1 MSGNTEMTDAQQAIT
16 VHNVALTPVEF
27 NGRRVVTLAMI
38 NRLRQRPEG
47 TRVSHSTCTKTGCLK
62 VKITSY
68 AIHTKPNCSSLRSFF
83 HFLRIYKKQVQQEA
97 RQITR
102 LLASSAV
109 TALSLFCTASLP
121 STRRAWA
128 HREICCVVSR
138 LLKAASIKS

>member
-1 MSGNTEMTDAQQAIT
+1 MLNKRYPST
-16 VHNVALTPVEF
+16 
-27 NGRRVVTLAMI
+27 RK
-38 NRLRQRPEG
+38 PEG
-47 TRVSHSTCTKTGCLK
+47 PLNSTAGASLRSRCSTACVNGPRERRVSHSTCTKTGCLK

-68 AIHTKPNCSSLRSFF
+68 AIHTKPNCQSLRSFF

-109 TALSLFCTASLP
+109 TALSLLCTASLP

-128 HREICCVVSR
+128 H
-138 LLKAASIKS
+138 